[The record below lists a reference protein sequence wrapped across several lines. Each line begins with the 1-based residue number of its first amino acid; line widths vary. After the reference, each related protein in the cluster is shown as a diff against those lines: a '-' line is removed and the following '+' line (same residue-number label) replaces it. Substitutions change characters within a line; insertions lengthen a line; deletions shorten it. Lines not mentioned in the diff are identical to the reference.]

1 MRDALRQ
8 VWANPYVRVAVLLLG
23 LWALGGLLLRT
34 AAVWVGFLI
43 AYTLAYLADPLVSGL
58 ERRRVR
64 RAFGVLLVYALFF
77 VFLGLASVLLAEVV
91 VQLSQLSER
100 IPEVLRPIN
109 GWIERLPGLVRGWAQ
124 SPEVQAVLVHTADAL
139 KALLQGFSATLVGW
153 LGTLLGKG
161 GNLVAGLAALAGGL
175 VQLLAVFV
183 VTGYLMVDFPRINA
197 ALLDALPRPWQPLAL
212 ELTGKLDRAV
222 GGYIRGQ
229 LLVAV
234 LVGLAVG
241 LGLALAGVPMAAALG
256 FIAGVFN
263 LVPYL
268 GVVVSIV
275 PALLLALTVSA
286 WKVVLVLVV
295 FLVANQLESHVF
307 SPYILGRATALHPV
321 TVVLSI
327 LAGATLFGL
336 WGAMLAVPVVAF
348 AKVLYTDY
356 YLPSRCHERGC

>member
-1 MRDALRQ
+1 MRDALQQ

-77 VFLGLASVLLAEVV
+77 VFLGMASVLLAEVV

-139 KALLQGFSATLVGW
+139 KALLQGFSATLVSW

-161 GNLVAGLAALAGGL
+161 GNLIAGLAALAGGL

-183 VTGYLMVDFPRINA
+183 MTGYLMADFPRINA

-212 ELTGKLDRAV
+212 DLAAKLDRAV

-229 LLVAV
+229 LLVAA
-234 LVGLAVG
+234 LVGLIVG
-241 LGLALAGVPMAAALG
+241 LGLALSGVPTAAALG

-327 LAGATLFGL
+327 LAGATFFGL